1 MYRTT
6 IAVFAAIT
14 LSATAFAQ
22 AANPY
27 NGTWA
32 ILMDG
37 FERAA
42 VQGTATLKD
51 EGGTW
56 STTASA
62 RNDPCIGRDAPIAV
76 QTASADEL
84 VFKVNRSQILAGCPD
99 FTLRFKR
106 VDDKTMKAQLTGGRA
121 VTLTR
126 N

>member
-6 IAVFAAIT
+6 LALLTAST
-14 LSATAFAQ
+14 LSATLFAQ
-22 AANPY
+22 TANPY

-32 ILMDG
+32 VLMEG

-42 VQGTATLKD
+42 VQGTAIVKD
-51 EGGTW
+51 ESGTW
-56 STTASA
+56 SITASA
-62 RNDPCIGRDAPIAV
+62 QNDPCIGRDAPIAV

-99 FTLRFKR
+99 FTLRFKK

>member
-6 IAVFAAIT
+6 LAVFATIT
-14 LSATAFAQ
+14 LSATVFAQ
-22 AANPY
+22 AANPH

-32 ILMDG
+32 ILMEG

-42 VQGTATLKD
+42 VQGTATVKD

-56 STTASA
+56 STTISA
-62 RNDPCIGRDAPIAV
+62 RKDPCIGRDAPITV

-99 FTLRFKR
+99 FTLRFKK
-106 VDDKTMKAQLTGGRA
+106 VDDKTMKAELTGGRA

>member
-1 MYRTT
+1 MHRRPL
-6 IAVFAAIT
+6 AVLAAIT
-14 LSATAFAQ
+14 LSATVFAQ
-22 AANPY
+22 AANPH

-32 ILMDG
+32 ILMEG

-42 VQGTATLKD
+42 VQGTAIVKD

-76 QTASADEL
+76 QTASGDEL

-99 FTLRFKR
+99 FTLRFKK

>member
-1 MYRTT
+1 MYRKPL
-6 IAVFAAIT
+6 AVLAAFA
-14 LSATAFAQ
+14 LSATVLAQ
-22 AANPY
+22 AANPH
-27 NGTWA
+27 NGTWSV
-32 ILMDG
+32 LMEG

-42 VQGTATLKD
+42 VQGTATVKD

-56 STTASA
+56 SITASA

-99 FTLRFKR
+99 FTLRFKK